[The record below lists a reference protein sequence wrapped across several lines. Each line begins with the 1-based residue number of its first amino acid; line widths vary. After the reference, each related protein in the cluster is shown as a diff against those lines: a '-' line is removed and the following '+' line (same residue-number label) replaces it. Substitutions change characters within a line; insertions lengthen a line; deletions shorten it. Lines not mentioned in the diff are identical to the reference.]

1 MVSDW
6 TQPSLQSFPSSLWE
20 TAARRRLYLWV
31 FMEVP
36 VGQGLL
42 IMAEGVGFEP
52 TEAGLTT
59 SPAFEAGPFIRSG
72 TPPRLCDQ
80 LQVPPILALSSRV
93 PRGICFSPR
102 LRASVVR
109 QRLFFC
115 FLCFLCSLTP
125 ATEAGKVIDQG
136 EGRWIGNVLC
146 GDFC

>member
-1 MVSDW
+1 MGSPDEGDEAGTAEQAHRQL
-6 TQPSLQSFPSSLWE
+6 TQSKKE
-20 TAARRRLYLWV
+20 
-31 FMEVP
+31 E
-36 VGQGLL
+36 
-42 IMAEGVGFEP
+42 MAEGVGFEP